1 MTSSPI
7 KAQQRRETMTS
18 LLSFLLFSDLHTF
31 ISNPLLACCMHDPL
45 TITILV
51 RPFLPRA
58 SHFIVFVVHHS
69 PSMEKDPQV
78 VSSLNWEFITF
89 CRRILM
95 LLNWKWIFNTFSLW
109 LRVSFSYHHSD
120 RNLIKNW
127 WPHEIHP
134 LRSVTN
140 SIRDTQQKK

>member
-7 KAQQRRETMTS
+7 KAPRRESMMS

-31 ISNPLLACCMHDPL
+31 ISNPLLHAWP
-45 TITILV
+45 TNY
-51 RPFLPRA
+51 
-58 SHFIVFVVHHS
+58 HHLGQAIPS
-69 PSMEKDPQV
+69 QGIAFYSVCRSSFTSSMEKDPQV

-109 LRVSFSYHHSD
+109 LRVSFSYHHSE
-120 RNLIKNW
+120 RNLINNW

-134 LRSVTN
+134 LSSVTN